1 MAKLSN
7 PYLLIGVLIITV
19 LASGVMC
26 HNFTSSVKV
35 TDAVYGGNGST
46 VIAGDLLV
54 DNANIRKEPVIANP
68 SNLIRPLTHGDIITF
83 ATSIFSGAAPKDI
96 IKNESY
102 IQNDGH
108 ISDELEGIGKVEID
122 ENGLISV
129 EKADEIIWAYKY
141 SDVYAVKSGDSI
153 NLVKNNETIKTL
165 SVDEIN
171 NDSVPTDYV
180 SAEEL
185 KSWFEDAKDGSNIT
199 VDYYLGG
206 FSDNRTSVH
215 GKENITHLFG
225 EDTYDYMLNY
235 TPGNPVLV
243 YDNNATWVQVSN
255 GVSYL
260 ESLAEYPTEVRASN
274 AREFA
279 RGWNGTFV
287 PANGSAHGK
296 DKVSFTSI
304 AESEAASGSAT
315 HGVCPPGRS
324 LRAAWL
330 SLGNPLPVGMS
341 GDYESILYEYRPTI
355 DVQVTNINDY
365 PVVII
370 MWTEGEGGATT
381 TYTEVYKLVDNQTN
395 INNTTDIS
403 NSTNISNSTDIINTS
418 E

>member
-1 MAKLSN
+1 MAKLTN
-7 PYLLIGVLIITV
+7 PYLLIGVLLITV
-19 LASGVMC
+19 LASGVLC
-26 HNFTSSVKV
+26 HSVTGSAPA
-35 TDAVYGGNGST
+35 TDAILVENGST
-46 VIAGDLLV
+46 VVSGDMLV
-54 DNANIRKEPVIANP
+54 DNANIRKEPVASNP
-68 SNLIRPLTHGDIITF
+68 LNLLRPLTRGDVLTF
-83 ATSIFSGAAPKDI
+83 ATSLITGAAPKNV
-96 IKNESY
+96 IKNEKF
-102 IQNDGH
+102 ITTDGH
-108 ISDELEGIGKVEID
+108 ISDDLDGVGKVVVD
-122 ENGLISV
+122 DKGAISV
-129 EKADEIIWAYKY
+129 EKTDEILWAYKY
-141 SDVYAVKSGDSI
+141 SDTVAVKDGNSI
-153 NLVKNNETIKTL
+153 NLVRNNETLKTL

-180 SAEEL
+180 SAAEL
-185 KSWFEDAKDGSNIT
+185 KSWADDAKDGYNIT

-206 FSDNRTSVH
+206 FSDNRTGVH
-215 GKENITHLFG
+215 GKDNIIHLFG
-225 EDTYDYMLNY
+225 EGVYDYMLNY

-243 YDNNATWVQVSN
+243 YDNNATLVQVSS

-260 ESLAEYPTEVRASN
+260 ESLAEYPTEVRAAN

-304 AESEAASGSAT
+304 AEAEAASGSAT

-330 SLGNPLPVGMS
+330 DLGNPLPVGMS

-355 DVQVTNINDY
+355 DVTLTNINDY
-365 PVVII
+365 PVIVK

-381 TYTEVYKLVDNQTN
+381 TYTEVYALVNNNTVV
-395 INNTTDIS
+395 NNTTDVS
-403 NSTNISNSTDIINTS
+403 ESTS